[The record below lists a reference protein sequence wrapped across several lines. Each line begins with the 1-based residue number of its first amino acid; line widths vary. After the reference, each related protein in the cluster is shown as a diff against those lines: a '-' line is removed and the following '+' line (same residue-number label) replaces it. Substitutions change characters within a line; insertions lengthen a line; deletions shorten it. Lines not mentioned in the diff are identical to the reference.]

1 MNIRNIIMLSYSSW
15 VTQVEVAAAASLFN
29 IPVYYCVEK
38 NNIYKWNVIKP
49 LTNKEQ
55 RPIVK
60 CLDLDGVLDDEFRS
74 TYSKPTHFELLYFKN
89 THAIVSAT
97 TEKVCTT
104 PPPLSTCTNE
114 DTITIV

>member
-1 MNIRNIIMLSYSSW
+1 M
-15 VTQVEVAAAASLFN
+15 V
-29 IPVYYCVEK
+29 
-38 NNIYKWNVIKP
+38 KP

-55 RPIVK
+55 RPIMK
-60 CLDLDGVLDDEFRS
+60 CPDLDGVLDDEFRC
-74 TYSKPTHFELLYFKN
+74 TCSKPSHFELLYFNN
-89 THAIVSAT
+89 THYDAIVSAT